1 MFKQDTKK
9 EEYFMTPAEFKA
21 QSAEFIIHLE
31 VERNL
36 SEHTLRAYESDLAL
50 FATFWQRIIASE
62 KIALPLSRA
71 FERYLVSLYHKKQSN
86 SSIAR
91 KISCFHSFSEYVAKQ
106 GITLQ
111 LQLERPRV
119 ERKIPQFL
127 SVDELFH
134 LLDTVEDH
142 DLPTAKPLRDKAILE
157 LLYATGIRCS
167 ELVTITLE
175 HVNLREKTI
184 LILGKGRK
192 ERMVLFGDK
201 AKERIEQY
209 VTIERPRAHDGKEPL
224 FVNNRS
230 TALTTR
236 SVQRIIKMF
245 RQFLKLDR
253 VLTPHKIRHSF
264 ATHLLNQ
271 GADLRVVQEL
281 LGHKTLSST
290 ERYTHVSLSK
300 LSNLCDTIHPI
311 QDIEPARAPTDNN
324 EK

>member
-1 MFKQDTKK
+1 MLMHVSKRGNI
-9 EEYFMTPAEFKA
+9 FMNLKEFKE
-21 QSAEFIIHLE
+21 QSAEFIIYLE

-36 SEHTLRAYESDLAL
+36 SDHTLRAYTSDLAL
-50 FATFWQRIIASE
+50 FATFWQTILVRE
-62 KIALPLSRA
+62 KIEIPLSRA
-71 FERYLVSLYHKKQSN
+71 FERYLVSLYHKKTSN

-91 KISCFHSFSEYVAKQ
+91 KVSCFHSFAEYTAKH
-106 GITLQ
+106 GILLN

-134 LLDTVEDH
+134 LLDTIQDQ
-142 DLPTAKPLRDKAILE
+142 DLPTARPLRDKAILE

-167 ELVTITLE
+167 ELVGIKLE
-175 HVNLREKTI
+175 HINLQEKTI

-192 ERMVLFGDK
+192 ERMVLFGAK
-201 AKERIEQY
+201 AKERIELY
-209 VTIERPRAHDGKEPL
+209 LSAERPRTSDGKEPL

-230 TALTTR
+230 TELTTR

-245 RQFLKLDR
+245 RQFLQLDR
-253 VLTPHKIRHSF
+253 TLTPHKIRHSF

-271 GADLRVVQEL
+271 GADLRLVQEL

-290 ERYTHVSLSK
+290 ERYTHVSLER
-300 LSNLCDTIHPI
+300 LSNLCDTIHPM
-311 QDIEPARAPTDNN
+311 QDMTIT
-324 EK
+324 EKEKKK